1 MRFEQHADTKWRIYQ
16 RRLRREKRLVS
27 AFRKLPRL
35 TGFACLVVVSVVG
48 VYLAYDY
55 ISSLPARF
63 TQTEQPEIDTEQAP
77 ASRPADVINPGVFQ
91 ELFSGVDFC
100 GPEAVVSVPFR
111 HQGFPFLLKTTVDPD
126 LQSYILRLFEK
137 SNTVQSAAV
146 VIRPRD
152 GRVLSMASYD
162 SAGGGENLCVR
173 SDFPAASIFKVVA
186 AAAALENAGLAPD
199 APMRYIGGRYTLYRR
214 QLEKDV
220 GRNAH
225 EIDFRKAFALSI
237 NPVFGRVGIY
247 DLGKEGLEAY
257 AARFLFGDLIPFDIP
272 VGPSTIEV
280 PEHAFG
286 LAEVASGFNKTTC
299 ISPLHAALISC
310 AVVNRGVIMTPQIV
324 DSVVDGQGEVVHRSE
339 PVPLATAV
347 MPETADGLR
356 MLMRETVLSGTG
368 RNSFSKLV
376 RNRLYKGIDVGA
388 KTGSIN
394 DSTGRFKLDWVIAFA
409 APKDGTEP
417 ICISVLGVHG
427 DYLGVRAGELARLII
442 ARYYS

>member
-1 MRFEQHADTKWRIYQ
+1 MRLEHHAGTKWRVYQ
-16 RRLRREKRLVS
+16 KKLKRDRRLFSVFK
-27 AFRKLPRL
+27 KLPRL
-35 TGFACLVVVSVVG
+35 AVLGCLGAVAVVG
-48 VYLAYDY
+48 FYLAFEY
-55 ISSLPARF
+55 IPFPS
-63 TQTEQPEIDTEQAP
+63 TDTGLEKVEVEQASP
-77 ASRPADVINPGVFQ
+77 AAPADVIRPDVFPD
-91 ELFSGVDFC
+91 LVAGVDFN
-100 GPEAVVSVPFR
+100 GPEAVTSVPFSY
-111 HQGFPFLLKTTVDPD
+111 QGYPFSLKTTIDPD
-126 LQSYILRLFEK
+126 LHSYLLRLLQK
-137 SNTVQSAAV
+137 SRTIQSAVV
-146 VIRPRD
+146 VIRPDD

-162 SAGGGENLCVR
+162 AEDGGENLCVR
-173 SDFPAASIFKVVA
+173 SDFPAASIFKVIA

-199 APMRYIGGRYTLYRR
+199 ATMRYEGGRYTLYRR
-214 QLEKDV
+214 QLKEVV

-257 AARFLFGDLIPFDIP
+257 AGRFLFESFIPFEIP
-272 VGPSTIEV
+272 VAPSSIEV
-280 PEHAFG
+280 PEHDFG

-310 AVVNRGVIMTPQIV
+310 AVVNNGVIMSPHLV
-324 DSVVDGQGEVVHRSE
+324 DSVVDGQGEFVHRSE

-347 MPETADGLR
+347 EPETAGALR

-368 RNSFSKLV
+368 RNSFSKLL
-376 RNRLYKGIDVGA
+376 RSKLYRGIEVGA

-394 DSTGRFKLDWVIAFA
+394 DTSGRFRLDWVIAYA
-409 APKDGTEP
+409 VPKDGRHP

-427 DYLGVRAGELARLII
+427 EYLGARAGDLGRLII